1 MHVSLDVPSY
11 VDFDEDVTEQQKKKK
26 PSSLSPSASPRRMSD
41 SKLRSSYVVKN
52 PQRNQRK
59 ERILPRIRPKN
70 RTKRLKK
77 EVVSDFRQRVLS
89 AQNQKY
95 NELQSRLNELRRQL
109 ENERFENQTLR
120 MVQKREEKALRK
132 YEDQE
137 YDVHKVARNYTRE
150 IADVKE
156 KIVGE
161 KENQMKL
168 EKEMEDRNE
177 QLHDQTKRIR
187 FYHKLVEQEPELD
200 QSDELRE
207 RLKEAEKKL
216 QKYEKKIAQN
226 VRDRFRWSWLD

>member
-1 MHVSLDVPSY
+1 
-11 VDFDEDVTEQQKKKK
+11 
-26 PSSLSPSASPRRMSD
+26 MSD
-41 SKLRSSYVVKN
+41 SKLRGSYVIHRPKS
-52 PQRNQRK
+52 RRK
-59 ERILPRIRPKN
+59 ERILPGLRPKN

-77 EVVSDFRQRVLS
+77 EVVTDVRQRIQS

-120 MVQKREEKALRK
+120 VIQKREEKALRK

-137 YDVHKVARNYTRE
+137 YDVHKVARNYTHE

-156 KIVGE
+156 KIVSE

-168 EKEMEDRNE
+168 EKDVEDRNV

-187 FYHKLVEQEPELD
+187 FYHKLVEEEPQLD
-200 QSDELRE
+200 QSDDLRE
-207 RLKEAEKKL
+207 RLKEAEKKMK
-216 QKYEKKIAQN
+216 KYEQKIVNN
-226 VRDRFRWSWLD
+226 VR